1 MEELQLS
8 KLEQY
13 WDSAQ
18 DLLIQ
23 FGGKFLLAV
32 VLLIVGFWIINRFTS
47 FLNKLMK
54 KREMDESLRPFL
66 TRLINITFKVM
77 VLIPI
82 IGILGVAT
90 SSFLAILG
98 SAGLAIG
105 LALQGSLANFAGG
118 VILLTVKPFEKGH
131 FIKVAGEMGTVDQ
144 IRIFNTV
151 LHTPDNQV
159 VYIPNG
165 QLAGSTIVNFSA
177 QDTRRLVIDASIGY
191 EDDIS
196 KAKKVISDIIASNS
210 MILNEPAPQVVVLSM
225 ADSAVIISLR
235 VWVNNPEYWTV
246 YFDLQEKI
254 KLTFDKE
261 GINIPFPQ
269 TTLSFNKEAEALLRK

>member
-1 MEELQLS
+1 MEELELS

-23 FGGKFLLAV
+23 FGGKFVLAI
-32 VLLIVGFWIINRFTS
+32 VLLVVGFWIINRFTG
-47 FLNKLMK
+47 FLNRLMK
-54 KREMDESLRPFL
+54 KREVDESLRPFL
-66 TRLINITFKVM
+66 ASMINITLKVM
-77 VLIPI
+77 VFIPI

-90 SSFLAILG
+90 TSFLAILG

-118 VILLTVKPFEKGH
+118 VILLSVKPFEKGH
-131 FIKVAGEMGTVDQ
+131 FIKAAGEMGTVDQ

-151 LHTPDNQV
+151 LKTPDNQV

-165 QLAGSTIVNFSA
+165 QLASSTIMNFSKE
-177 QDTRRLVIDASIGY
+177 DTRRLVIDASIGY

-196 KAKKVISDIIASNS
+196 KAKKVISDIIAANS
-210 MILNEPAPQVVVLSM
+210 LVLNDPAPQVVVLSM

-235 VWVNNPEYWTV
+235 IWVNNSDYWAI

-254 KLTFDKE
+254 KVSFDNE

>member
-1 MEELQLS
+1 MEELELS

-23 FGGKFLLAV
+23 FGGKFVLAI
-32 VLLIVGFWIINRFTS
+32 VLLIVGFWVINRFTG
-47 FLNKLMK
+47 FLNRVMK

-66 TRLINITFKVM
+66 ANLINITLKVM

-131 FIKVAGEMGTVDQ
+131 FIKAVGEMGTVDQ
-144 IRIFNTV
+144 IKIFNTV

-159 VYIPNG
+159 VFIPNG
-165 QLAGSTIVNFSA
+165 QLAASTIVNFSA

-196 KAKKVISDIIASNS
+196 KAKKVISDIIAANKQ
-210 MILNEPAPQVVVLSM
+210 ILNEPEPQIVVLSM

-235 VWVNNPEYWTV
+235 VWVNNPDYWNV

-254 KLTFDKE
+254 KVTFDNE

>member
-1 MEELQLS
+1 MEELELS

-18 DLLIQ
+18 DLMIQ
-23 FGGKFLLAV
+23 FGGKFVLAI

-47 FLNKLMK
+47 FLSKIMK

-66 TRLINITFKVM
+66 TRLMNITLKVM

-105 LALQGSLANFAGG
+105 LALQGSLSNFAGG

-131 FIKVAGEMGTVDQ
+131 FIKAAGEMGTVYR
-144 IRIFNTV
+144 IGIFNTV
-151 LHTPDNQV
+151 LHSPDNQE

-165 QLAGSTIVNFSA
+165 QLAASTIVNFSS

-196 KAKKVISDIIASNS
+196 KAKKVITDIIAANS
-210 MILNEPAPQVVVLSM
+210 MILNEPEPQVVVLSM

-246 YFDLQEKI
+246 FFDLQEKI
-254 KLTFDKE
+254 KVTFDKE

>member
-1 MEELQLS
+1 MEELELS

-23 FGGKFLLAV
+23 FGGKFVIAV
-32 VLLIVGFWIINRFTS
+32 LLLIVGFWIINRFTS
-47 FLNKLMK
+47 FLNKIMK

-66 TRLINITFKVM
+66 TRLINIALKVM

>member
-1 MEELQLS
+1 MEELELT

-23 FGGKFLLAV
+23 FGGKFVLAI
-32 VLLIVGFWIINRFTS
+32 VLLIVGFWIINRFTG
-47 FLNKLMK
+47 FLSKLMK

-66 TRLINITFKVM
+66 TRLMNITLKVM

-105 LALQGSLANFAGG
+105 LALQGSLSNFAGG

-131 FIKVAGEMGTVDQ
+131 FIKAAGEMGTVYQ
-144 IRIFNTV
+144 IGIFNTV
-151 LHTPDNQV
+151 LHSPDNQE

-165 QLAGSTIVNFSA
+165 QLAASTIVNFSS

-196 KAKKVISDIIASNS
+196 KAKKVITDIIAANS
-210 MILNEPAPQVVVLSM
+210 MILNEPKPQVVVLSM

-254 KLTFDKE
+254 KVTFDKE